1 MMKWIFGGMVI
12 LSIIYAFA
20 TGNTTEVSNAA
31 LTESQNAIQFILI
44 LLGSMC
50 LWGGFLK
57 IAERS
62 GLTVIIAKFLSPFT
76 SLLFPSLKKDSK
88 ALTAISMNITANL
101 LGLGNAA
108 TPFGITAMKA
118 LKNEVPSP
126 KNDTASHSMI
136 LFILLNTASIQ
147 LLPTAVATLRLQT
160 GSYVPMDILPS
171 VLLTSILSLLV
182 GLCSAF
188 CCRKVLYTK
197 QRLTLR
203 EV

>member
-118 LKNEVPSP
+118 LKMRCRVPKTIP
-126 KNDTASHSMI
+126 PVT
-136 LFILLNTASIQ
+136 
-147 LLPTAVATLRLQT
+147 R
-160 GSYVPMDILPS
+160 
-171 VLLTSILSLLV
+171 
-182 GLCSAF
+182 
-188 CCRKVLYTK
+188 
-197 QRLTLR
+197 
-203 EV
+203 

>member
-1 MMKWIFGGMVI
+1 MNFTASVKSSVKERSLWWNGSSAEWLFSRSSMLCHRKYHRGF
-12 LSIIYAFA
+12 
-20 TGNTTEVSNAA
+20 NAA

-118 LKNEVPSP
+118 LKMRCRVPKTIP
-126 KNDTASHSMI
+126 PVTRWFC
-136 LFILLNTASIQ
+136 LFCSIPPLFSFF
-147 LLPTAVATLRLQT
+147 LLPLPLWGSKPDHTFPWIFCRPFYWLQF
-160 GSYVPMDILPS
+160 YH
-171 VLLTSILSLLV
+171 
-182 GLCSAF
+182 C
-188 CCRKVLYTK
+188 
-197 QRLTLR
+197 
-203 EV
+203 